1 MLNHL
6 KGLASSKLLSSPS
19 NHTVSKASLYAALAV
34 ASAIALFSAGIA
46 FAQWRLAEKI
56 VNLQQK
62 MGQENAQRIAAA
74 ADMAT
79 HQVNAH
85 RGTLNVLLSRDEA
98 ELQEGVALRSSNLC
112 DYEEL
117 TDSVGKSPDLHDTAQ
132 ALKLLTARY
141 DELSAQVVELFR
153 AGKKEEALGLRTQG
167 LRPLFNSWQEAHGD
181 FTKQLGR
188 YTDKESTEFA
198 QLTSTSKKWLAGLLL
213 APLVLIVT
221 GVAAIGAILGLQ
233 RLSGKRGDAWER

>member
-98 ELQEGVALRSSNLC
+98 ELQEAVALRASNLR
-112 DYEEL
+112 DYERL
-117 TDSVGKSPDLHDTAQ
+117 TDSVGKSPDLHDTAH
-132 ALKLLTARY
+132 ALKILTARY
-141 DELSAQVVELFR
+141 DKLSAQVVELLR
-153 AGKKEEALGLRTQG
+153 AGERDQALDLRLRT
-167 LRPLFNSWQEAHGD
+167 LRPLFNSWQEAHGN

-188 YTDKESTEFA
+188 SADEQRA
-198 QLTSTSKKWLAGLLL
+198 QFEAVTSASKRWLAGLLL
-213 APLVLIVT
+213 APIALIVL
-221 GVAAIGAILGLQ
+221 GLLASAAILGFH
-233 RLSGKRGDAWER
+233 RLSGRQSDTWAR

>member
-1 MLNHL
+1 MLNRL
-6 KGLASSKLLSSPS
+6 KGFTSSKLLSTPS

-34 ASAIALFSAGIA
+34 ASGIALLSAGIA
-46 FAQWRLAEKI
+46 LAQWRLAENI

-62 MGQENAQRIAAA
+62 IGLENTQRIAAA

-98 ELQEGVALRSSNLC
+98 ELQEAMSLRASNLR
-112 DYEEL
+112 DYKRL
-117 TDSVGKSPDLHDTAQ
+117 TDSVGKAPDLHDTAQ

-167 LRPLFNSWQEAHGD
+167 LRPLFDAWQEANGD
-181 FTKQLGR
+181 FTKQLGQ
-188 YTDKESTEFA
+188 YTDKESTELR
-198 QLTSTSKKWLAGLLL
+198 QLTSESKKSLAGLLL
-213 APLVLIVT
+213 APLILIVA
-221 GVAAIGAILGLQ
+221 GVVAIGAILGLQ
-233 RLSGKRGDAWER
+233 RLSGKRDDTWSR

>member
-6 KGLASSKLLSSPS
+6 KGFASSKLLSSPS

-34 ASAIALFSAGIA
+34 ASGIALLSGGIA
-46 FAQWRLAEKI
+46 FAQWRLAVKI

-62 MGQENAQRIAAA
+62 MGQENTQRIAAA
-74 ADMAT
+74 SDMAT

-98 ELQEGVALRSSNLC
+98 ELQEAVALRSSNLC

-117 TDSVGKSPDLHDTAQ
+117 TDSVSKSPDLHDTAQ

-198 QLTSTSKKWLAGLLL
+198 QLTSTSKKWLVGLLL

-233 RLSGKRGDAWER
+233 RLSGKRGDVWER

>member
-6 KGLASSKLLSSPS
+6 KGFTSSKLLSSPS
-19 NHTVSKASLYAALAV
+19 NHTVSKASLYAAFAV
-34 ASAIALFSAGIA
+34 ASGIALLSAGIA
-46 FAQWRLAEKI
+46 FAQWCLAENI
-56 VNLQQK
+56 VNLQQR
-62 MGQENAQRIAAA
+62 MGQENATRIAAA
-74 ADMAT
+74 SDMST

-85 RGTLNVLLSRDEA
+85 RGTLNVLLSRDED
-98 ELQEGVALRSSNLC
+98 ELQEALALRSSNLR

-117 TDSVGKSPDLHDTAQ
+117 TDSVGKADDLHDTAQ

-167 LRPLFNSWQEAHGD
+167 LRPLFNSWQEAHGK

-188 YTDKESTEFA
+188 YADKERVQFG
-198 QLTSTSKKWLAGLLL
+198 QVTSESKKWLAGLLL
-213 APLVLIVT
+213 APLVLIVV

-233 RLSGKRGDAWER
+233 RLSGKRDDTWSR

>member
-19 NHTVSKASLYAALAV
+19 NYTVSKANLFAALV
-34 ASAIALFSAGIA
+34 IAAGIAVLCLAVA
-46 FAQWRLAEKI
+46 FAQWRLAENI
-56 VNLQQK
+56 VSLQQK
-62 MGQENAQRIAAA
+62 MGQENATRIATA

-98 ELQEGVALRSSNLC
+98 ELQEAVALRASNLR
-112 DYEEL
+112 DYEQL
-117 TDSVGKSPDLHDTAQ
+117 TDSVGKAPDLHDNAQ

-153 AGKKEEALGLRTQG
+153 AGKKEEALSLRTHG
-167 LRPLFNSWQEAHGD
+167 LRPLFNSWQEAHGK

-188 YTDKESTEFA
+188 YTDKESA
-198 QLTSTSKKWLAGLLL
+198 QFGKVTSESKKWLAGLLL
-213 APLVLIVT
+213 APLVLIVA

-233 RLSGKRGDAWER
+233 RLSGKRDDTWAR

>member
-1 MLNHL
+1 
-6 KGLASSKLLSSPS
+6 
-19 NHTVSKASLYAALAV
+19 LYAALAV
-34 ASAIALFSAGIA
+34 ASGIALLSVGIA
-46 FAQWRLAEKI
+46 FAQWRLAENI

-98 ELQEGVALRSSNLC
+98 ELQEAVALRASNLR
-112 DYEEL
+112 DYQRL
-117 TDSVGKSPDLHDTAQ
+117 TDSVGRSPDLHEAVH
-132 ALKLLTARY
+132 ALTMLTARY

-167 LRPLFNSWQEAHGD
+167 LRPLYNSWQEVHGD

-188 YTDKESTEFA
+188 SAEKERA
-198 QLTSTSKKWLAGLLL
+198 QFDAVTSASKKWLVGLLL
-213 APLVLIVT
+213 APLVLI
-221 GVAAIGAILGLQ
+221 ILGLFASAVILGLH
-233 RLSGKRGDAWER
+233 RLSGKQDDTWAR